1 MPTETAPPLRAF
13 VQLSYGYGATN
24 WHTRWK
30 KGEIPGINEPY
41 AYGYYRAAGPGIVIA
56 QSEDR
61 VEGPL
66 SRLVRYGVR
75 FILGFDFVQAW
86 RNRGGILSADVVWT
100 HTEAQAL
107 AVLLLYRLTSGASHP
122 PLIAQSV
129 WLMDRWPHEPTWRRL
144 LMRSLLS
151 RADMLTFL
159 SPENLAQARTIFPGQ
174 RMEWIPFGIRADE
187 MTDHPAPRHAPGAP
201 IQVLSLGND
210 RHRDWTTLI
219 AATSSLP
226 ADVTCH
232 VTIATASL
240 PPSAAHVTRVTPT
253 HNDALFGLYDAA
265 DIVVVPL
272 THNLHASGITVI
284 EEATLRGLP
293 VIATDTGG
301 LRHYFDGTCVFYV
314 PVGDAQAMGHA
325 IVTLACDPDRCAR
338 MVRNA
343 RERMHTCLN
352 SKSYALRHVALSRE
366 LLSQRTSTT
375 QAPMADA
382 PSPAA
387 RNMKITVGIATSGR
401 PDILRETIAEL
412 GRQTHQAHRIIVCAP
427 TMQDMTGLSPSEG
440 LILLQGPRGLAHQRN
455 LLLRHM
461 GDADIVVFFDDDFLP
476 APDYL
481 AHCARAFAMDPDI
494 VVATGRVLADGA
506 KGPGL
511 TVEAARDMLANPS
524 VNDTPP
530 LPAIQ
535 AAWNGY
541 GCNMAYRLS
550 SIASA
555 GLRFDERLPLY
566 AWYEDIDFSRQLG
579 RQGRIVRVN
588 GAKGIHLGSK
598 SGRTPG
604 RKLGY
609 SQVANPLYLSRKGTF
624 PLDHALRSI
633 GRNMAINAIRS
644 LWPEPYIDRRGRII
658 GNWLAI
664 RDAILGRISPE
675 KMLTL

>member
-1 MPTETAPPLRAF
+1 MPTDTAPPLRAF

-24 WHTRWK
+24 WHARWK
-30 KGEIPGINEPY
+30 KGEIPGVNEPY
-41 AYGYYRAAGPGIVIA
+41 AYGYYRAAGPGVVVE

-75 FILGFDFVQAW
+75 VILGFDFVQAW
-86 RNRGGILSADVVWT
+86 RNRAGILSADVVWT

-107 AVLLLYRLTSGASHP
+107 AVLLLYRLTPRRSHP

-129 WLMDRWPHEPTWRRL
+129 WLMDRWPHEPAWRKL
-144 LMRSLLS
+144 FMRSLLS

-159 SPENLAQARTIFPGQ
+159 SPENLAQARTVFPGQ
-174 RMEWIPFGIRADE
+174 RMEWIAFGIRADE
-187 MTDHPAPRHAPGAP
+187 MTDHPPPAHAPGAP

-210 RHRDWTTLI
+210 RHRDWATLT

-226 ADVTCH
+226 AGGACH
-232 VTIATASL
+232 VTIATAGRIA
-240 PPSAAHVTRVTPT
+240 PAPHVTRVTPT
-253 HNDALFGLYDAA
+253 RNDALFGLYDAA

-272 THNLHASGITVI
+272 TRNLHASGITVI

-301 LRHYFDGTCVFYV
+301 LRHYFDGECVFYV
-314 PVGDAQAMGHA
+314 PVEDAQAMGHA
-325 IVTLACDPDRCAR
+325 IVTLACDPDRCAA

-343 RERMHTCLN
+343 RERMRTCLN
-352 SKSYALRHVALSRE
+352 SRSYALRHVALSRE
-366 LLSQRTSTT
+366 LLSQRTPAT
-375 QAPMADA
+375 QAPAGDA
-382 PSPAA
+382 SAPAA
-387 RNMKITVGIATSGR
+387 RDMKVTVGIATSGR
-401 PDILRETIAEL
+401 PGILRETIAEL
-412 GRQTHQAHRIIVCAP
+412 RRQTHPPHRIVVCAP
-427 TMQDMTGLSPSEG
+427 TMQDMTGLDAADG

-461 GDADIVVFFDDDFLP
+461 EDADIVVFFDDDFLP
-476 APDYL
+476 DPDYL
-481 AHCARAFAMDPDI
+481 AQCAMAFASDPGI

-511 TVEAARDMLANPS
+511 TVEAARGMLADPAI
-524 VNDTPP
+524 NDTPP
-530 LPAIQ
+530 LPAIE

-550 SIASA
+550 SIAAA

-579 RQGRIVRVN
+579 RRGRIVRVN

-604 RKLGY
+604 RRLGY

-633 GRNMAINAIRS
+633 GRNMAMNALRS
-644 LWPEPYIDRRGRII
+644 LWPEPYIDRRGRIV
-658 GNWLAI
+658 GNWLAV
-664 RDAILGRISPE
+664 RDAVLGRISPE

>member
-1 MPTETAPPLRAF
+1 MPTQTAPPLRAF
-13 VQLSYGYGATN
+13 VQLSYGYGARS
-24 WHTRWK
+24 WHARWQ

-41 AYGYYRAAGPGIVIA
+41 AYGYYRAAGPDVIVE

-61 VEGPL
+61 AENPF

-86 RNRGGILSADVVWT
+86 RNRAGILSADVVWT

-107 AVLLLYRLTSGASHP
+107 AVLLLYRLTPRRTHP

-129 WLMDRWPHEPTWRRL
+129 WLMDRWPHEPAWRRL
-144 LMRSLLS
+144 FMRSLLS

-159 SPENLAQARTIFPGQ
+159 SPENLAQARTVFPGQ
-174 RMEWIPFGIRADE
+174 RMEWIPFGIRADD
-187 MTDHPAPRHAPGAP
+187 MTDHPPPVRTSGDPVR
-201 IQVLSLGND
+201 VLSLGND
-210 RHRDWTTLI
+210 RHRDWSTLM
-219 AATSSLP
+219 AATSPLP
-226 ADVTCH
+226 DGVACH
-232 VTIATASL
+232 VTIATANRFV
-240 PPSAAHVTRVTPT
+240 PPPHVTRVTPT
-253 HNDALFGLYDAA
+253 HNDMLFRLYDEA
-265 DIVVVPL
+265 DLVVVPL

-301 LRHYFDGTCVFYV
+301 LRHYFGEDCVFYV

-325 IVTLACDPDRCAR
+325 IVTLACDPDRCTA
-338 MVRNA
+338 MVSNA
-343 RERMHTCLN
+343 RERMRTELN
-352 SKSYALRHVALSRE
+352 SRSYALRHVALSRE
-366 LLSQRTSTT
+366 LVSQR
-375 QAPMADA
+375 
-382 PSPAA
+382 SPAA
-387 RNMKITVGIATSGR
+387 REAGDNGPAAARDMKITVGIATCGR
-401 PDILRETIAEL
+401 PGILRETIAEL
-412 GRQTHQAHRIIVCAP
+412 RRQTHPPHRIIVCAP
-427 TMQDMTGLSPSEG
+427 TLQDMAGLDAADG
-440 LILLQGPRGLAHQRN
+440 LVLLQGPRGLAHQRN
-455 LLLRHM
+455 MLLQHM
-461 GDADIVVFFDDDFLP
+461 EDADIVVFFDDDFLP
-476 APDYL
+476 DPDYL
-481 AHCARAFAMDPDI
+481 AQCAMAFASDPEI

-511 TVEAARDMLANPS
+511 TVEDARTMLADPAI
-524 VNDTPP
+524 NDTPP
-530 LPAIQ
+530 LPAVQ
-535 AAWNGY
+535 TAWNGY

-550 SIASA
+550 TIAEM
-555 GLRFDERLPLY
+555 GVHFDERLPLY

-579 RQGRIVRVN
+579 RRGRIVRVN

-604 RKLGY
+604 RRLGY

-633 GRNMAINAIRS
+633 GRNMAMNAIRS

-658 GNWLAI
+658 GNWLAL
-664 RDAILGRISPE
+664 RDALLGRISPE

>member
-1 MPTETAPPLRAF
+1 MPTDTPPPLRAF
-13 VQLSYGYGATN
+13 VQLSYGYGARS
-24 WHTRWK
+24 WHARWE

-41 AYGYYRAAGPGIVIA
+41 AYGYYRAAGPGVVVE

-61 VEGPL
+61 AENPF

-75 FILGFDFVQAW
+75 FLLGFDFVQAW
-86 RNRGGILSADVVWT
+86 RNRKGILSADVVWT

-107 AVLLLYRLTSGASHP
+107 GVLLLYRLTPRRPHP

-129 WLMDRWPHEPTWRRL
+129 WLMDRWPQEAAWRRL
-144 LMRSLLS
+144 FMRSLLS

-159 SPENLAQARTIFPGQ
+159 SPENLAQARSVFPGQ

-187 MTDHPAPRHAPGAP
+187 MTDHAPPVRMPGDP
-201 IQVLSLGND
+201 VRVLSLGND
-210 RHRDWTTLI
+210 RHRDWPTLI
-219 AATSSLP
+219 AATSPLP
-226 ADVTCH
+226 DGVACH
-232 VTIATASL
+232 VTIATANRL
-240 PPSAAHVTRVTPT
+240 DPPPHVTRVTPKR
-253 HNDALFGLYDAA
+253 NDVLFRLYDEA

-301 LRHYFDGTCVFYV
+301 LRHYFDGDCVFYV
-314 PVGDAQAMGHA
+314 PVGDTQAMGHA
-325 IVTLACDPDRCAR
+325 IVTLACDPDRCAA

-343 RERMHTCLN
+343 RERMRTVLN
-352 SKSYALRHVALSRE
+352 SQAYARRHVALSRE
-366 LLSQRTSTT
+366 LLSQRMPASARTPAGTAT
-375 QAPMADA
+375 
-382 PSPAA
+382 PAA
-387 RNMKITVGIATSGR
+387 RDMKITVGIATCGR
-401 PDILRETIAEL
+401 PGILRETVAEL
-412 GRQTHQAHRIIVCAP
+412 RRQTHPPHRIIVCAP
-427 TMQDMTGLSPSEG
+427 TMADMAGLEASDT
-440 LILLQGPRGLAHQRN
+440 LVLLQGPRGLAHQRN
-455 LLLRHM
+455 LLLQHM
-461 GDADIVVFFDDDFLP
+461 EDAEIVVFFDDDFLP
-476 APDYL
+476 DPDYL
-481 AHCARAFAMDPDI
+481 AQCAMAFASEPDI

-511 TVEAARDMLANPS
+511 TVEEARAMLANPAI
-524 VNDTPP
+524 NDTPP
-530 LPAIQ
+530 LPAVQ
-535 AAWNGY
+535 PAWNGY

-550 SIASA
+550 TIAES
-555 GLRFDERLPLY
+555 GLHFDERLPLY

-579 RQGRIVRVN
+579 RRGRIVRVN

-604 RKLGY
+604 RRLGY

-633 GRNMAINAIRS
+633 GRNMAMNALRS

-658 GNWLAI
+658 GNWLAL
-664 RDAILGRISPE
+664 RDAMSGRVSPE